1 MATIPS
7 RSLRVTLAGAMLLLS
22 AAMLGPA
29 ITHAAQQSPAQEPA
43 APAQAAAPADH
54 PEFPM
59 GPGRDTV
66 LRLCS
71 KCHSPNNVLAAG
83 QDQAGWEAT
92 ITQMV
97 GFGLQGTDEEFTEA
111 LGYLSKN
118 FPATPNPKINV
129 NVATASQL
137 STRLALTTDEGQKIV
152 AYRTKNGNFKTLD
165 DLKKVPDVDARK
177 LDAKKDNVTF

>member
-1 MATIPS
+1 MVSITPS
-7 RSLRVTLAGAMLLLS
+7 FRVKLAGAMLILS
-22 AAMLGPA
+22 AAMLGPV
-29 ITHAAQQSPAQEPA
+29 ITHAAQEPA
-43 APAQAAAPADH
+43 APAQAATAPADH

-92 ITQMV
+92 ITKMV
-97 GFGLQGTDEEFTEA
+97 GFGLQGTDEEFTES
-111 LGYLSKN
+111 LDYLSKN

-152 AYRTKNGNFKTLD
+152 AYRAKNGNFKTLD
-165 DLKKVPDVDARK
+165 DLKKVPDVDAKK